1 MEKEGLIMNSKERI
15 TELVELLNKYAYMY
29 YVEDVSVISD
39 YEYDMLYRELEMLE
53 DESPELILPYS
64 PTQRVG
70 DKPLTKFEP
79 VHHDVPMQS
88 LNDVFSFEEL
98 KDFDNR
104 VSKSLEDEYKYS
116 VEYKIDGLSVSLE
129 YEDGL
134 FVRGSTRGNGT
145 DGEDITQNLKTIKS
159 IPMKLNEPVTIEV
172 RGEVFMPRKSFEK
185 LNEERELYD
194 QPLFANP
201 RNAAAGSLRQ
211 LDSKI
216 TEKRNLDI
224 FIFNIQKF
232 DGFECDS
239 HYEGLEYLKKLGFKI
254 NTENVVVSNIDDV
267 VAVIEKFGNDR
278 IDLSYD
284 IDGVVVKVDSLKQ
297 REKLGTTV
305 KAPRWAAA
313 YKFPPEQKET
323 ILLDI
328 ELQVGRTGVITPNA
342 VLKPVFVSGSLISRA
357 TLHNIDFITEKDIRI
372 GDSVIIQKAGEIIPE
387 VVRVLPDKR
396 QGGAKTF
403 VMPKFCPICNA
414 EVVREEGE
422 AAHRCTNIEC
432 PAQLERN
439 IIHFASKE
447 AMDIEGLGPAVIRQF
462 IEAGFI
468 KTVADFYTLKKED
481 ILSLEGFKEK
491 SVSNILNAIEL
502 SKNKNLSSLLFGLG
516 IRHIGNK
523 AAKVIANNFRTMDNI
538 IAATKEQLCE
548 INDIGEIMAESLVDF
563 FKKEGNINEIEKLKA
578 AGVNM
583 TQFEEEGAS
592 DKLSGK
598 TFVVTG
604 TMETMTR
611 DEIKNLIE
619 KNGGKVTSSVS
630 KKTDFVVAGE
640 NPGSK
645 LDKANALGVEVLDEK
660 AFAELLNS

>member
-1 MEKEGLIMNSKERI
+1 MNKKERI
-15 TELVELLNKYAYMY
+15 TQLVELLNKYAYLY
-29 YVEDVSVISD
+29 YVEDVSEISD
-39 YEYDMLYRELEMLE
+39 YEYDMLYRELEVLE
-53 DESPELILPYS
+53 EENPEYILPYS

-88 LNDVFSFEEL
+88 LNDVFSFDEL
-98 KDFDNR
+98 RDFDER
-104 VSKSLEDEYKYS
+104 VSKSLEEDYKYS

-129 YEDGL
+129 YVDGV
-134 FVRGSTRGNGT
+134 FVRGSTRGNGV

-159 IPMKLNEPVTIEV
+159 VPMKLNDAVTIEV

-185 LNEERELYD
+185 LNEERELYN

-211 LDSKI
+211 LDSKV
-216 TEKRNLDI
+216 TEQRNLDI
-224 FIFNIQKF
+224 FVFNIQKF
-232 DGFECDS
+232 EGFDCDS
-239 HYEGLEYLKKLGFKI
+239 HYEGLLYLKKLGFKV
-254 NTENVVVSNIDDV
+254 NSENVVAENIDEV
-267 VAVIEKFGNDR
+267 INVIEKFGNDR
-278 IDLSYD
+278 NELSYD
-284 IDGVVVKVDSLKQ
+284 IDGVVIKIDSLRQ
-297 REKLGTTV
+297 RELLGTTV

-323 ILLDI
+323 ILEDI

-387 VVRVLPDKR
+387 VVRVIVEKR
-396 QGGAKTF
+396 KADAVPF
-403 VMPKFCPICNA
+403 VMPKLCPACNS
-414 EVVREEGE
+414 EVVREDGE

-468 KTVADFYTLKKED
+468 KTVADFYSLKKED

-491 SVSNILNAIEL
+491 SASNILSAVET
-502 SKNKNLSSLLFGLG
+502 SKSKNLSSLLFGLG
-516 IRHIGNK
+516 IRHIGSK
-523 AAKVIANNFRTMDNI
+523 AAKLIAKKYKTMDNI
-538 IAATKEQLCE
+538 IAATKEELCE
-548 INDIGEIMAESLVDF
+548 IDDVGEVMAESIVDF
-563 FKKEGNINEIEKLKA
+563 FKKEGNVNEIEKLKA
-578 AGVNM
+578 FGVNM
-583 TQFEEEGAS
+583 EEFSEA
-592 DKLSGK
+592 DATEILAGK

-604 TMETMTR
+604 TMETMSR

-630 KKTDFVVAGE
+630 KKTNFVVAGDS
-640 NPGSK
+640 PGSK
-645 LDKANALGVEVLDEK
+645 LDKANALGVTVIGEK
-660 AFAELLNS
+660 ELIDMLK

>member
-1 MEKEGLIMNSKERI
+1 MNSKERI
-15 TELVELLNKYAYMY
+15 AQLAELLNKYAYLY
-29 YVEDVSVISD
+29 YVEDVSEISD
-39 YEYDMLYRELEMLE
+39 YEYDMLYRELEVLE
-53 DESPELILPYS
+53 EQNPEFILPYS

-70 DKPLTKFEP
+70 DKPLSKFEP

-88 LNDVFSFEEL
+88 LNDVFSIEEL
-98 KDFDNR
+98 KDFDIK
-104 VSKSLEDEYKYS
+104 VSKSLEEEYAYS

-129 YEDGL
+129 YEKGL
-134 FVRGSTRGNGT
+134 FVRGSTRGNGI
-145 DGEDITQNLKTIKS
+145 DGEDITQNLRTIRS
-159 IPMKLNEPVTIEV
+159 IPMKLNKPVTIEV

-211 LDSKI
+211 LDSKV
-216 TEKRNLDI
+216 TEQRNLDI
-224 FIFNIQKF
+224 FIFNIQKYEGF
-232 DGFECDS
+232 DCDS
-239 HYEGLEYLKKLGFKI
+239 HFEGLQYLKTLGFKI
-254 NTENVVVSNIDDV
+254 NTENVLAKSFEEVVST
-267 VAVIEKFGNDR
+267 IEKFGNDR
-278 IDLSYD
+278 NNLAYD
-284 IDGVVVKVDSLKQ
+284 IDGVVIKVDSIRQ
-297 REKLGTTV
+297 RDLLGTTV

-323 ILLDI
+323 VLEDI

-357 TLHNIDFITEKDIRI
+357 TLHNIDFIREKDIRI
-372 GDSVIIQKAGEIIPE
+372 SDTVIVQKAGEIIPE
-387 VVRVLPDKR
+387 VVKVIVEKRKPD
-396 QGGAKTF
+396 AKEF
-403 VMPKFCPICNA
+403 VMPKSCPVCGA
-414 EVVREEGE
+414 EVVREDGE

-468 KTVADFYTLKKED
+468 KTVADFYSLKEED

-491 SVSNILNAIEL
+491 SASNILNAINV
-502 SKNKNLSSLLFGLG
+502 SKEKNLSSLLFGLG

-523 AAKVIANNFRTMDNI
+523 AAKLIAKKYKNMDNI
-538 IAATKEQLCE
+538 ILATKEDLCR
-548 INDIGEIMAESLVDF
+548 IADIGEIMADSLVDF
-563 FKKEGNINEIEKLKA
+563 FKKEGNIAEIEKLKL

-583 TQFEEEGAS
+583 EETTEEGATEI
-592 DKLSGK
+592 LAGK

-604 TMETMTR
+604 TMETMSR
-611 DEIKNLIE
+611 DEIKNFIE

-630 KKTDFVVAGE
+630 KKTDFVVAGDS
-640 NPGSK
+640 PGSK
-645 LDKANALGVEVLDEK
+645 LDKANALGVTVIDEN
-660 AFAELLNS
+660 ELINMLK

>member
-1 MEKEGLIMNSKERI
+1 MEKDGLIMDSKDRI
-15 TELVELLNKYAYMY
+15 AELVELLNKYAYMY

-39 YEYDMLYRELEMLE
+39 YEYDMLYRELEVLE
-53 DESPELILPYS
+53 EENPELILPYS

-79 VHHDVPMQS
+79 VHHDIPMQS

-98 KDFDNR
+98 KNFDNR
-104 VSKSLEDEYKYS
+104 ISKSLEEEYKYC

-129 YEDGL
+129 YIDGL
-134 FVRGSTRGNGT
+134 FVRGATRGNGT
-145 DGEDITQNLKTIKS
+145 DGEDITQNLKTVKS
-159 IPMKLNEPVTIEV
+159 IPMKLNKPVTIEV

-211 LDSKI
+211 LDSII

-232 DGFECDS
+232 DGFNCDS
-239 HYEGLEYLKKLGFKI
+239 HFGGLEYLKELGFKV
-254 NTENVVVSNIDDV
+254 NGANSVVNNIDDV
-267 VAVIEKFGNDR
+267 INVIEKFGKDR
-278 IDLSYD
+278 NNLSYD
-284 IDGVVVKVDSLKQ
+284 IDGVVVKIDSLKQ

-323 ILLDI
+323 VLEDI

-357 TLHNIDFITEKDIRI
+357 TLHNIDFITDKDIRI

-387 VVRVLPDKR
+387 VVRVLKEKR
-396 QGGAKTF
+396 LNTLEPF
-403 VMPKFCPICNA
+403 VMPKVCPVCNA

-468 KTVADFYTLKKED
+468 KTVADFYSLKKED
-481 ILSLEGFKEK
+481 ILSLDGFKDK
-491 SVSNILNAIEL
+491 SASNILNAVQL
-502 SKNKNLSSLLFGLG
+502 SKKKNLSALLFGLG

-523 AAKVIANNFRTMDNI
+523 AAKVIARNFKTMDNI
-538 IAATKEQLCE
+538 INATKEQLCE
-548 INDIGEIMAESLVDF
+548 INDVGEIMAESLVDF
-563 FKKEGNINEIEKLKA
+563 FKKQGNINEIIKLKT

-583 TQFEEEGAS
+583 TQFEEEGS
-592 DKLSGK
+592 SEILKDKV
-598 TFVVTG
+598 FVVTG

-630 KKTDFVVAGE
+630 KKTNFVVAGE

-645 LDKANALGVEVLDEK
+645 LDKANVLGIAVIDEN
-660 AFAELLNS
+660 ELVNMLK

>member
-1 MEKEGLIMNSKERI
+1 MKNKQRI
-15 TELVELLNKYAYMY
+15 DELVELLNKYAYMY

-39 YEYDMLYRELEMLE
+39 YEYDMLYRELEILE
-53 DESPELILPYS
+53 EENPELILPYS

-88 LNDVFSFEEL
+88 LNDVFSYDEL
-98 KDFDNR
+98 REFDER
-104 VSKSLEDEYKYS
+104 VKKGLEGEYKYC

-129 YEDGL
+129 YVDGV

-185 LNEERELYD
+185 LNEKRELTG

-232 DGFECDS
+232 DGFDCDS
-239 HYEGLEYLKKLGFKI
+239 HYEGLEYLKKLGLKI
-254 NTENVVVSNIDDV
+254 NSENNLVNCVDEVVE
-267 VAVIEKFGNDR
+267 VIEKFGNDR
-278 IDLSYD
+278 NSLLYD
-284 IDGVVVKVDSLKQ
+284 IDGVVVKIDSLKQ
-297 REKLGTTV
+297 REELGTTI

-323 ILLDI
+323 ILEDI
-328 ELQVGRTGVITPNA
+328 EIQVGRTGVLTPNA

-357 TLHNIDFITEKDIRI
+357 TLHNADYIQEKDIRI

-387 VVRVLPDKR
+387 VVCVIKEKR
-396 QGGAKTF
+396 NENCVPF
-403 VMPKFCPICNA
+403 VMPEICPSCGS

-447 AMDIEGLGPAVIRQF
+447 AMDIDGLGPAVIRQF
-462 IEAGFI
+462 IDAGFI
-468 KTVADFYTLKKED
+468 KTVADFYKIKKED
-481 ILSLEGFKEK
+481 ILSLDGFKEK
-491 SVSNILNAIEL
+491 SASNILSAIEN
-502 SKNKNLSSLLFGLG
+502 SKRKNLASLIFGLG

-523 AAKVIANNFRTMDNI
+523 AAKIISGKYKNIDNI
-538 IAATKEQLCE
+538 IAASKEELSS
-548 INDIGEIMAESLVDF
+548 IDDVGAVMAESITDF
-563 FKKEGNINEIEKLKA
+563 FSKEGNINEIEKLKN
-578 AGVNM
+578 AGLNM
-583 TQFEEEGAS
+583 EEIPEEGSS
-592 DKLSGK
+592 DILSGK

-630 KKTDFVVAGE
+630 KKTSYVVAGE
-640 NPGSK
+640 SPGSK
-645 LDKANALGVEVLDEK
+645 LEKANALGVLVIDEK
-660 AFAELLNS
+660 ELLSMLK

>member
-1 MEKEGLIMNSKERI
+1 MNSKERI
-15 TELVELLNKYAYMY
+15 AELVELLNKYAYMY

-39 YEYDMLYRELEMLE
+39 YEYDMLYRELEVLE
-53 DESPELILPYS
+53 EENPELILPYS

-70 DKPLTKFEP
+70 DKPLTKFQP

-88 LNDVFSFEEL
+88 LNDVFSFDEL
-98 KDFDNR
+98 RDFDNR
-104 VSKSLEDEYKYS
+104 VSKSLEEKYKYS

-145 DGEDITQNLKTIKS
+145 DGEDITQNLRTIKS

-232 DGFECDS
+232 DGFKCDS

-254 NTENVVVSNIDDV
+254 NSENVVVSSIDDV

-278 IDLSYD
+278 NKLSYD
-284 IDGVVVKVDSLKQ
+284 IDGVVVKVDSLEQ
-297 REKLGTTV
+297 REELGTTV

-323 ILLDI
+323 ILEDI

-357 TLHNIDFITEKDIRI
+357 TLHNVDFISEKDIRI
-372 GDSVIIQKAGEIIPE
+372 GDRVIIQKAGEIIPE
-387 VVRVLPDKR
+387 VVRVLPEKR
-396 QGGAKTF
+396 HSDAMPF
-403 VMPKFCPICNA
+403 VMPKVCPVCGA
-414 EVVREEGE
+414 EVIREEGE

-481 ILSLEGFKEK
+481 ILSLEGFKDK
-491 SVSNILNAIEL
+491 SASNILNAVEL
-502 SKNKNLSSLLFGLG
+502 SKNKNLSSLLVGLG

-523 AAKVIANNFRTMDNI
+523 AAKVIAKNFRTMDNI
-538 IAATKEQLCE
+538 ITATKEQLCE

>member
-1 MEKEGLIMNSKERI
+1 MEKDGLIMDSKDRI
-15 TELVELLNKYAYMY
+15 AELVELLNKYAYMY

-39 YEYDMLYRELEMLE
+39 YEYDMLYRELEVLE
-53 DESPELILPYS
+53 EENPELILPYS

-79 VHHDVPMQS
+79 VHHDIPMQS

-98 KDFDNR
+98 KNFDNR
-104 VSKSLEDEYKYS
+104 ISKSLEEEYKYC

-129 YEDGL
+129 YIDGL
-134 FVRGSTRGNGT
+134 FVRGATRGNGT
-145 DGEDITQNLKTIKS
+145 DGEDITQNLKTVKS
-159 IPMKLNEPVTIEV
+159 IPMKLNKPVTIEV

-232 DGFECDS
+232 DGFNCDS
-239 HYEGLEYLKKLGFKI
+239 HFGGLEYLKELGFKV
-254 NTENVVVSNIDDV
+254 NGANSVVNNIDDV
-267 VAVIEKFGNDR
+267 INVIEKFGKDR
-278 IDLSYD
+278 NNLSYD
-284 IDGVVVKVDSLKQ
+284 IDGVVVKIDSLKQ

-323 ILLDI
+323 VLEDI

-357 TLHNIDFITEKDIRI
+357 TLHNIDFITDKDIRI

-387 VVRVLPDKR
+387 VVRVLKEKR
-396 QGGAKTF
+396 LNTLEPF
-403 VMPKFCPICNA
+403 VMPKVCPVCNA

-468 KTVADFYTLKKED
+468 KTVADFYSLKKED
-481 ILSLEGFKEK
+481 ILSLDGFKDK
-491 SVSNILNAIEL
+491 SASNILNAVQL
-502 SKNKNLSSLLFGLG
+502 SKKKNLSALLFGLG

-523 AAKVIANNFRTMDNI
+523 AAKVIARNFKTMDNI
-538 IAATKEQLCE
+538 INATKEQLCE
-548 INDIGEIMAESLVDF
+548 INDVGEIMAESLVDF
-563 FKKEGNINEIEKLKA
+563 FKKQGNINEIIKLKT

-583 TQFEEEGAS
+583 TQFEEEGS
-592 DKLSGK
+592 SEILKDKV
-598 TFVVTG
+598 FVVTG

-630 KKTDFVVAGE
+630 KKTNFVVAGE

-645 LDKANALGVEVLDEK
+645 LDKANVLGIAVIDEN
-660 AFAELLNS
+660 ELVNMLK

>member
-1 MEKEGLIMNSKERI
+1 MEKDGLIMDSKDRI
-15 TELVELLNKYAYMY
+15 AELVELLNKYAYMY

-39 YEYDMLYRELEMLE
+39 YEYDMLYRELEVLE
-53 DESPELILPYS
+53 EENPELILPYS

-79 VHHDVPMQS
+79 VHHDIPMQS

-98 KDFDNR
+98 KNFDNR
-104 VSKSLEDEYKYS
+104 ISKSLEEEYKYC

-129 YEDGL
+129 YIDGL

-145 DGEDITQNLKTIKS
+145 DGEDITQNLKTVKS
-159 IPMKLNEPVTIEV
+159 IPMKLNKPVTIEV

-232 DGFECDS
+232 DGFNCDS
-239 HYEGLEYLKKLGFKI
+239 HFGGLEYLKELGFKV
-254 NTENVVVSNIDDV
+254 NGANSVVNNIDDV
-267 VAVIEKFGNDR
+267 INVIEKFGKDR
-278 IDLSYD
+278 NNLSYD
-284 IDGVVVKVDSLKQ
+284 IDGVVVKIDSLKQ

-323 ILLDI
+323 VLEDI

-357 TLHNIDFITEKDIRI
+357 TLHNIDFITDKDIRI

-387 VVRVLPDKR
+387 VVRVLKEKR
-396 QGGAKTF
+396 LNTIEPF
-403 VMPKFCPICNA
+403 VMPKVCPVCNA

-468 KTVADFYTLKKED
+468 KTVADFYSLKKED
-481 ILSLEGFKEK
+481 ILSLDGFKDK
-491 SVSNILNAIEL
+491 SASNILNAVQL
-502 SKNKNLSSLLFGLG
+502 SKKKNLSALLFGLG

-523 AAKVIANNFRTMDNI
+523 AAKVIARNFKTMDNI
-538 IAATKEQLCE
+538 INATKEQLCE
-548 INDIGEIMAESLVDF
+548 INDVGEIMAESLVDF
-563 FKKEGNINEIEKLKA
+563 FKKQGNINEIIKLKT

-583 TQFEEEGAS
+583 TQFEEEGS
-592 DKLSGK
+592 SEILKDKV
-598 TFVVTG
+598 FVVTG

-630 KKTDFVVAGE
+630 KKTNFVVAGE

-645 LDKANALGVEVLDEK
+645 LDKANVLGIAVIDEN
-660 AFAELLNS
+660 ELVNMLK